1 MIAFLNEDRAYLSWV
16 THHRRGFVL
25 DCQRKPTK
33 KHVTLHR
40 ATCPQIKQA
49 ASKRTHW
56 TTGRKMKACSLDIEE
71 LTAWAVEQTDSEPNA
86 CSECQPGHE
95 FETTDHEGE
104 PQLTKLTREILSF
117 VLEIATNHMDDSE
130 LPYRLDVSMIARCY
144 NKTPGQL
151 HAALTTLANEGLLRF
166 SGKLESAAHCLIF
179 PTERAI
185 RTLSAYANL
194 TDKQIQAELRKLT
207 GE

>member
-16 THHRRGFVL
+16 THHRQGFVL
-25 DCQRKPTK
+25 ECYRKPTK
-33 KHVTLHR
+33 GHVTLHR
-40 ATCPQIKQA
+40 ANCPQIKQA

-71 LTAWAVEQTDSEPNA
+71 LTVWAVEQTDSEPIA
-86 CSECQPGHE
+86 CSECHPVHE
-95 FETTDHEGE
+95 PESTDHEGE
-104 PQLTKLTREILSF
+104 PHLTKLTREILSF

-151 HAALTTLANEGLLRF
+151 HAALTTLVNEGLLRF
-166 SGKLESAAHCLIF
+166 SGKLENAARCLVF
-179 PTERAI
+179 PTEQAI
-185 RTLSAYANL
+185 RTLSTYASL
-194 TDKQIQAELRKLT
+194 TDGQIQAELGKLT